1 MAKLTLSIAQK
12 ILDGAIAKAGELGL
26 MPLTIAVLDDGGH
39 LKAFIR
45 QDGPGAALRPPIAIG
60 KAWGSVG
67 MGISSRILEKMAIE
81 RPHFM
86 AGAIAASE
94 GRMVPVAGGVL
105 IRDGSD
111 EIIGAV
117 GISGDSSDN
126 DEASAIAGIEAA
138 GFTANTK

>member
-1 MAKLTLSIAQK
+1 MAKLTLSDAQK
-12 ILDGAIAKAGELGL
+12 ILEGAIAKAGKLGL

-39 LKAFIR
+39 LKAFAR
-45 QDGPGAALRPPIAIG
+45 QDGPGAALRPRIAIG

-67 MGISSRILEKMAIE
+67 MGISSRTLEERAID
-81 RPHFM
+81 RPHFIV
-86 AGAIAASE
+86 GAIAASE

-105 IRDGSD
+105 IRDGSG

-138 GFTANTK
+138 GFRTDSK